1 MQRWVKEIFADNAI
15 LGFSLSN
22 GQVASNGNVNT
33 VNINA
38 DKIILDFFYI
48 LQ

>member
-15 LGFSLSN
+15 LGFSPSN
-22 GQVASNGNVNT
+22 DQVASSSNGNT
-33 VNINA
+33 VNINT
-38 DKIILDFFYI
+38 DKIELYFFYV